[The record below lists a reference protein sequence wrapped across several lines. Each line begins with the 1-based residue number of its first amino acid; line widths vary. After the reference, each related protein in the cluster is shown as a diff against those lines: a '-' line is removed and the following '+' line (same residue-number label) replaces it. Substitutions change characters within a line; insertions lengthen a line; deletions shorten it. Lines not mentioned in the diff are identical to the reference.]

1 MLCNYIHRLC
11 NVTHALPSLT
21 GLGIWISVGKLM
33 VTLDDFMHIGLCTEF
48 SFLVRGSVTVD
59 ELCKILSQP
68 EFSDL
73 RTSVEEVRDC
83 CRIFDKLGDNVI
95 QVRFEKKKRLT
106 DILSCK

>member
-1 MLCNYIHRLC
+1 
-11 NVTHALPSLT
+11 
-21 GLGIWISVGKLM
+21 M
-33 VTLDDFMHIGLCTEF
+33 VTLDDFMHIGLYNEF
-48 SFLVRGSVTVD
+48 PFLVRGSVTVD

-95 QVRFEKKKRLT
+95 QVRFKKHLT
-106 DILSCK
+106 DFYLVSDKVAPDP